1 MFNVRCFASLL
12 FASSRGLEYKRITMA
27 KNVPFTHLHFHTEYS
42 LLDGA
47 CQIDRVMTTAQEMGM
62 TAVAITDHGTLFG
75 VVDFYKQAK
84 SAGVKPILGCE
95 VYVATG
101 RMQDRKTESGKSYA
115 NHLVLLAEN
124 DTGYQNL
131 LRLASLAQLEGFYY
145 KPRIDKDL
153 LSRHSKG
160 LIALSSCLKGEVTGA
175 CAEGNMEAAI
185 KAAGTYSEIMGKGN
199 FFLELQ
205 DHGIAEQRTANR
217 HILEVARKLKLPIV
231 ATNDVH
237 YLKPEHAEAHEVL
250 LCLQTQTVMTDPKRM
265 RYQSDQ
271 FYMKSGEEMQA
282 LFPDHPEALANTM
295 DIADRCKVDL
305 RLEKELHF
313 PQYEVPG
320 KTDQKSYLW
329 KLTGEGLC
337 RRYGIKDFDHPANAE
352 EKKIRERAEFEFK
365 VIEQTGF
372 INYFLVVWDFIR
384 FAHEQNI
391 PVGPGRGSGA
401 GSIVAY
407 ALGITGIDPLR
418 YNLIFERFLN
428 PERVSPPDFD
438 IDFCQNRRGEVI
450 EYVRQKY
457 GRDNVAQIITFGTLG
472 AKTVIRDIGRV
483 LEIPL
488 KECDLL
494 AKMIPEDPGMTL
506 TNALKL
512 SPDFR
517 KACETNPNAKRI
529 MKYAPVLEGLPRN
542 PGTHAAGVVI
552 GEKPLIEIVP
562 LTRDKEGETITQFEM
577 KPLGL
582 IGLLKMD
589 FLGLKTLTVIQDA
602 VDNVRMTK
610 GIELD
615 MSNLPMDD
623 TATFELLNRG
633 DTVGVFQVE
642 SKGMR
647 DLLRR
652 IGLTRFEDLIAM
664 IALFRPGP
672 MNMLDDYVNRKHG
685 KVQIV
690 YDHPL
695 LEPVLKETYGV
706 MLYQEQVQQAAN
718 VLAGFSLGQGDIL
731 RRAMGKKDPKEMAR
745 MRDTFVQGC
754 LKTNRIPKPK
764 AEKIFDNIERFAGYG
779 FNKSHS
785 AAYAILSYQT
795 AYLKAH
801 FPVEFMAA
809 LLTSEIGN
817 FDKLP
822 VLVAESKEMG
832 IEVLPPNVNDS
843 VVPFKPEGNGIRFGL
858 AGVKTIGAGA
868 VEALVKERKANGPY
882 TGFVDFCCRVD
893 TQAVN
898 RKTLEGL
905 IKCGAFDFTH
915 ISRGRLFNGIDTV
928 LSHANRR
935 QRDRQSGQA
944 NLFEALAP
952 QENYDSDD
960 ILPQSD
966 PWPESTMLSEERN
979 LLGFYISGHPL
990 TAHEWALKKF
1000 CLADA
1005 RALENMEAGGLTR
1018 IGGLVSQMEKRL
1030 TKKTQE
1036 PWATFRLED
1045 LNASVEIKVF
1055 PEAYRD
1061 YGVFLQNE
1069 APVVVCG
1076 EIAKEEQQASIK
1088 AAEVYPLK
1096 DAHRYFAE
1104 RVSIHIPAVGAD
1116 DEKLRQIRE
1125 ILTRH
1130 PGETP
1135 VTLCLVFPS
1144 GEKVFVNAERSF
1156 KVAATETLVL
1166 DIEHAV
1172 GEDSVYIAVDKRPC
1186 RRANGGRNGKPWMR
1200 RQDG

>member
-1 MFNVRCFASLL
+1 
-12 FASSRGLEYKRITMA
+12 MA

-47 CQIDRVMTTAQEMGM
+47 CQVDRTMTTAQELGM
-62 TAVAITDHGTLFG
+62 SAVAVTDHGSLYG

-84 SAGVKPILGCE
+84 SAGIKPILGCE
-95 VYVATG
+95 VYVASG

-115 NHLVLLAEN
+115 NHLVLLAQNE
-124 DTGYQNL
+124 TGYRNL
-131 LRLASLAQLEGFYY
+131 VKMVSLAHLEGFYY
-145 KPRIDKDL
+145 KPRIDKEL
-153 LSRHSKG
+153 LSGHAKG
-160 LIALSSCLKGEVTGA
+160 LIALSSCLKGEVTS
-175 CAEGNMEAAI
+175 AAAQGQVDAAV
-185 KAAGTYSEIMGKGN
+185 KAAGVYADIMGPGN
-199 FFLELQ
+199 FYLELQ

-217 HILEVARKLKLPIV
+217 HLLEVARKLKLPIV

-271 FYMKSGEEMQA
+271 FYMKSGEQMLA
-282 LFPDHPEALANTM
+282 LFPDHPEALSNTM
-295 DIADRCKVDL
+295 DIADRCNVDL
-305 RLEKELHF
+305 HLEKELHF
-313 PQYEVPG
+313 PQYEVPAG
-320 KTDQKSYLW
+320 TDQKTYLW
-329 KLTGEGLC
+329 KLTREGLA
-337 RRYGIKDFDHPANAE
+337 RRYGIANFDRPANDTE
-352 EKKIRERAEFEFK
+352 RLICERAEFELK

-384 FAHEQNI
+384 FAHEQQI

-506 TNALKL
+506 ENALKQ
-512 SPDFR
+512 SPEFH
-517 KACETNPNAKRI
+517 KACDSNPNAKRI

-552 GEKPLIEIVP
+552 GEKPLIEIIP
-562 LTRDKEGETITQFEM
+562 LTRDKNGETITQFEM
-577 KPLGL
+577 KPIGQ

-589 FLGLKTLTVIQDA
+589 FLGLKTLTVIQEA
-602 VDNVRMTK
+602 VDNVRMTQQVT
-610 GIELD
+610 LD
-615 MSNLPMDD
+615 MSGLPMDD
-623 TATFELLNRG
+623 AATFDLLNRG

-672 MNMLDDYVNRKHG
+672 MNMLENYVNRKHG

-690 YDHPL
+690 NDHPL

-718 VLAGFSLGQGDIL
+718 VLAGFSLGQGDLL

-801 FPVEFMAA
+801 YPVEFMAA

-822 VLVAESKEMG
+822 VLVAEAREMG
-832 IEVLPPNVNDS
+832 VEVLPPNVNDS
-843 VVPFKPEGNGIRFGL
+843 VVRFKPEGKGIRYGL

-868 VEALVKERKANGPY
+868 VEALVKEREANGPY
-882 TGFVDFCCRVD
+882 AGFVDFCCRVD
-893 TQAVN
+893 SQMVN

-915 ISRGRLFNGIDTV
+915 LSRGRLFNGMDTV
-928 LSHANRR
+928 LSHASGR

-944 NLFEALAP
+944 NLFDVLAP
-952 QENYDSDD
+952 ETNQNSDD
-960 ILPQSD
+960 MLPPAD

-979 LLGFYISGHPL
+979 LIGFYISGHPL
-990 TAHEWALKKF
+990 TAHEWALKTF

-1005 RALENMEAGGLTR
+1005 RGLENMAAGSLTR

-1045 LNASVEIKVF
+1045 LNASVNVMVF
-1055 PEAYRD
+1055 PEAFRD

-1069 APVVVCG
+1069 APVMVCG
-1076 EIAKEEQQASIK
+1076 ELAKEEQQIRIK
-1088 AAEVYPLK
+1088 AAEIYPLK
-1096 DAHRYFAE
+1096 DVHRFFAD
-1104 RVSIHIPAVGAD
+1104 RVSIHVPAVGIE
-1116 DEKLRQIRE
+1116 DEKLRHIRE
-1125 ILTRH
+1125 ILARH
-1130 PGETP
+1130 PGETA

-1144 GEKVFVNAERSF
+1144 GEKVFVNADRTF
-1156 KVAATETLVL
+1156 KVAATEAFVR

-1172 GEDSVYIAVDKRPC
+1172 GEGSVYIGVDKRPC
-1186 RRANGGRNGKPWMR
+1186 RRSNGGRNGKPWNR
-1200 RQDG
+1200 SRQEG